1 MKNRIIILMIFVSTV
16 CAAQETLSHQNYF
29 RLSYEPMFSVPTS
42 LLNPESPNKLEDISF
57 MTHSLGVEWSHQI
70 NTCLDV
76 GVYVGL
82 KNASTLHITKNQMHI
97 SSSGDSTF
105 GESEWFSSYMS
116 VRYGISSRIHLL
128 PLASVDN
135 NHWDIYMV
143 GELGGWISNSI
154 RTEGG
159 IGAGIGYFPTKHL
172 GLFAE
177 NIFGKFYSTSSGH
190 LLKNDV
196 LLRFGIVFRK

>member
-1 MKNRIIILMIFVSTV
+1 MTCISTL
-16 CAAQETLSHQNYF
+16 CFAQESLPYLNSL
-29 RLSYEPMFSVPTS
+29 RLSYEPMVSVPLS
-42 LLNPESPNKLEDISF
+42 LLSTESASNIEDIAHTTPSF
-57 MTHSLGVEWSHQI
+57 GIEWAHQI
-70 NTCLDV
+70 NRWLDF
-76 GVYVGL
+76 GIYAGL
-82 KNASTLHITKNQMHI
+82 KQAANLNITKDQMHI
-97 SSSGDSTF
+97 SLNGDTTHVSG
-105 GESEWFSSYMS
+105 EWFSSYMS
-116 VRYGISSRIHLL
+116 IRYGISSRIHLL